1 MAINWQGYT
10 MISKSSLLEVKKWL
24 ALICVV
30 QLILIIISNS
40 LDLSSY
46 LLELL
51 STVMSIASLVF
62 FVLFPFFLVKKEI
75 ILNHNKKTLSGLLI
89 GLIVSAI
96 FAAVM
101 LILGLLGSIM
111 SIIRH
116 NEYISNV
123 RMVVNG
129 SIIGGGIMIFV
140 GTVSGWISQMVYRA
154 HAQDK

>member
-1 MAINWQGYT
+1 
-10 MISKSSLLEVKKWL
+10 MISKFSLLEIKKWL
-24 ALICVV
+24 VLICVA

-40 LDLSSY
+40 LDLSSH

-51 STVMSIASLVF
+51 STVMSIASFAF
-62 FVLFPFFLVKKEI
+62 FVLFPFFLVKKDMK
-75 ILNHNKKTLSGLLI
+75 LNHNKKPLSGLLI

-101 LILGLLGSIM
+101 FSLGLLGSIM

-116 NEYISNV
+116 NEYSSNV
-123 RMVVNG
+123 RTVVNG
-129 SIIGGGIMIFV
+129 SIIGGGIMILV
-140 GTVSGWISQMVYRA
+140 GTVSGWISQMMYKA